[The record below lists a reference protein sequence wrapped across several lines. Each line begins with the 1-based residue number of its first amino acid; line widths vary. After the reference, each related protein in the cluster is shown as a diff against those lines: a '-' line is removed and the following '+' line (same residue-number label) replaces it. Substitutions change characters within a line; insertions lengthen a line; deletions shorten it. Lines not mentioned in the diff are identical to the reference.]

1 MELLFKPANIDDIE
15 AIYLLCKNLID
26 KYEDKSVIDYQK
38 VLLWVKNKIEKS
50 ISEYQAIYY
59 QGNRAGYVHCFI
71 NEDGI
76 YEIDDLYIFD
86 EFQNKTI
93 GTTVIKQIC
102 EKCSQDVML
111 YVFIKNKRAVS
122 LYRRLG
128 FEIVKTVNNTRYI
141 MVKSK
146 AD

>member
-1 MELLFKPANIDDIE
+1 MELLFKPASIDDIE

-38 VLLWVKNKIEKS
+38 VLLWVKNKIEKR

-102 EKCSQDVML
+102 EKCDHDVML

-128 FEIVKTVNNTRYI
+128 FEIVKTINNTRYI

>member
-1 MELLFKPANIDDIE
+1 MELLFKPASIDDIE

-50 ISEYQAIYY
+50 ISEYQTIYY

-102 EKCSQDVML
+102 EKCDHDVML

-128 FEIVKTVNNTRYI
+128 FEIVKTINNSRYI

>member
-1 MELLFKPANIDDIE
+1 MELLFKPASIDDIE

-102 EKCSQDVML
+102 EKCDHDVML

-122 LYRRLG
+122 LYSRLG

>member
-15 AIYLLCKNLID
+15 EIYLLCKNLID

-38 VLLWVKNKIEKS
+38 VLLWVKNKIENS

-71 NEDGI
+71 NVDGI

-102 EKCSQDVML
+102 EKCDHDVML

-122 LYRRLG
+122 LYSRLG
-128 FEIVKTVNNTRYI
+128 FEIVKTINNSRYI

>member
-1 MELLFKPANIDDIE
+1 MELIFKPASIDDIE
-15 AIYLLCKNLID
+15 SIYLLCKDLID

-102 EKCSQDVML
+102 EKCDHDVML

-122 LYRRLG
+122 LYSRLG

>member
-1 MELLFKPANIDDIE
+1 MELLFKPASIDDIE
-15 AIYLLCKNLID
+15 SIYLLCKDLID

-86 EFQNKTI
+86 EL
-93 GTTVIKQIC
+93 C
-102 EKCSQDVML
+102 CS
-111 YVFIKNKRAVS
+111 KNDSIS
-122 LYRRLG
+122 LG
-128 FEIVKTVNNTRYI
+128 VT
-141 MVKSK
+141 
-146 AD
+146 

>member
-1 MELLFKPANIDDIE
+1 MELLFKPASIDDIE
-15 AIYLLCKNLID
+15 SIYLLCKDLID

-38 VLLWVKNKIEKS
+38 VLLWVKNKIEKN

-76 YEIDDLYIFD
+76 YEIDDLYIFN
-86 EFQNKTI
+86 EFQNKKI

-102 EKCSQDVML
+102 EKCDHDVML

>member
-1 MELLFKPANIDDIE
+1 MELLFKPASIDDIE
-15 AIYLLCKNLID
+15 EIYLLCKNLID

-38 VLLWVKNKIEKS
+38 VLLWVKNKIEKR

-102 EKCSQDVML
+102 EKCDHDVML

-122 LYRRLG
+122 LYSRLG
-128 FEIVKTVNNTRYI
+128 FEIVKTINNSRYI

>member
-1 MELLFKPANIDDIE
+1 MELLFKPASIDDIE
-15 AIYLLCKNLID
+15 AIYLLCKDLID

-86 EFQNKTI
+86 EFQNKKI

-102 EKCSQDVML
+102 EKCDHDVML

-128 FEIVKTVNNTRYI
+128 FEIVKTINNTRYI

>member
-1 MELLFKPANIDDIE
+1 MELLFKPASIDDIE
-15 AIYLLCKNLID
+15 AIYLLCKDLID

-38 VLLWVKNKIEKS
+38 VLLWVKNKIEKR

-71 NEDGI
+71 NEDDI

-102 EKCSQDVML
+102 EKCDHDVML

-122 LYRRLG
+122 WHRRLG
-128 FEIVKTVNNTRYI
+128 FEIVKTINNTRYI

>member
-1 MELLFKPANIDDIE
+1 MELLFKPASIDDIE
-15 AIYLLCKNLID
+15 AIYLLCKDLID

-38 VLLWVKNKIEKS
+38 VLLWVKNKIENS
-50 ISEYQAIYY
+50 IYEYQQIYY

-102 EKCSQDVML
+102 EKCDHDVML

-128 FEIVKTVNNTRYI
+128 FEIVKTINNSRYI

>member
-1 MELLFKPANIDDIE
+1 MELLFKPASIDDIE

-50 ISEYQAIYY
+50 IYQYQLIYY
-59 QGNRAGYVHCFI
+59 Y
-71 NEDGI
+71 GI
-76 YEIDDLYIFD
+76 MKSNGSMLTDIIFD

-102 EKCSQDVML
+102 EKCDQDVML

-122 LYRRLG
+122 LYSRLG
-128 FEIVKTVNNTRYI
+128 FEIVKTINNSRYI

>member
-1 MELLFKPANIDDIE
+1 M
-15 AIYLLCKNLID
+15 
-26 KYEDKSVIDYQK
+26 IDYQK

-59 QGNRAGYVHCFI
+59 QVNRAGYVHCFI

-102 EKCSQDVML
+102 EKCDQDVML

-122 LYRRLG
+122 LYSRLG

>member
-1 MELLFKPANIDDIE
+1 MELLFKPANIYDIE
-15 AIYLLCKNLID
+15 EIYLLCKNLID

-38 VLLWVKNKIEKS
+38 VLLWVKNKIENS
-50 ISEYQAIYY
+50 IYEYQHIYY

-86 EFQNKTI
+86 EFQNQTI

-102 EKCSQDVML
+102 EKCDHDVML

-128 FEIVKTVNNTRYI
+128 FEIVKTINNTRYI

>member
-1 MELLFKPANIDDIE
+1 MELLFKPASIDDIE

-50 ISEYQAIYY
+50 ISEYQTIYY

-102 EKCSQDVML
+102 EKCDHDVML

>member
-1 MELLFKPANIDDIE
+1 MELLFKPASIDDIE

-38 VLLWVKNKIEKS
+38 VLLWVKNKIENS
-50 ISEYQAIYY
+50 IYEYQQIYY

-76 YEIDDLYIFD
+76 YEIDDLYVFD

-93 GTTVIKQIC
+93 GTTVIKHIC
-102 EKCSQDVML
+102 EKCDHDVML

-122 LYRRLG
+122 LYSRLG
-128 FEIVKTVNNTRYI
+128 FEIVKTINNSRYI

-146 AD
+146 AN

>member
-1 MELLFKPANIDDIE
+1 MELLFKPASIDDIE

-50 ISEYQAIYY
+50 ISEYQTIYY

-102 EKCSQDVML
+102 EKCDHDVML

-128 FEIVKTVNNTRYI
+128 FEIVKTINNTRYI

>member
-15 AIYLLCKNLID
+15 EIYLLCKNLID

-38 VLLWVKNKIEKS
+38 VLLWVKNKIEKR

-102 EKCSQDVML
+102 EKCDHDVML

-122 LYRRLG
+122 LYSRLG
-128 FEIVKTVNNTRYI
+128 FEIVKTINNSRYI

>member
-1 MELLFKPANIDDIE
+1 MELLFKPASIDDIE

-38 VLLWVKNKIEKS
+38 VLLWVKNKIKKS

-102 EKCSQDVML
+102 EKCDHDVML

>member
-1 MELLFKPANIDDIE
+1 MELLFKPASIDDIE

-38 VLLWVKNKIEKS
+38 VLLWVKNKIEKR

-102 EKCSQDVML
+102 EKCDHDVML

-122 LYRRLG
+122 LYSRLG
-128 FEIVKTVNNTRYI
+128 FEIVKTINNSRYI

>member
-1 MELLFKPANIDDIE
+1 MELIFKPASIDDIE
-15 AIYLLCKNLID
+15 EIYLLCKNLID

-102 EKCSQDVML
+102 EKCDKDLML

>member
-15 AIYLLCKNLID
+15 SIYLLCKDLID

-93 GTTVIKQIC
+93 GTTVIKQIY

-122 LYRRLG
+122 LYSRLG
-128 FEIVKTVNNTRYI
+128 FEIVKTINNSRYI

-146 AD
+146 ED

>member
-15 AIYLLCKNLID
+15 EIYLLCKNLID

-38 VLLWVKNKIEKS
+38 VLLWVKNKIENS

-102 EKCSQDVML
+102 EKCDHDVML

-122 LYRRLG
+122 LYSRLG
-128 FEIVKTVNNTRYI
+128 FEIVKTINNTRYI

-146 AD
+146 TD

>member
-15 AIYLLCKNLID
+15 SIYLLCKDLID

-38 VLLWVKNKIEKS
+38 VLLWVKNKIEKN

-59 QGNRAGYVHCFI
+59 QGNSAGYVHCFI

-93 GTTVIKQIC
+93 GTTVIKR
-102 EKCSQDVML
+102 SA
-111 YVFIKNKRAVS
+111 KNAAR
-122 LYRRLG
+122 
-128 FEIVKTVNNTRYI
+128 
-141 MVKSK
+141 M
-146 AD
+146 

>member
-15 AIYLLCKNLID
+15 EIYLLCKNLID

-38 VLLWVKNKIEKS
+38 VLLWVKNKIENS

-102 EKCSQDVML
+102 EKCDHDVML

-122 LYRRLG
+122 LYSRLG
-128 FEIVKTVNNTRYI
+128 FEIVKTINNSRYI